1 MMPPRRTASP
11 RGAAGVSPSMEKRF
25 VDYKMEAAPTWDGE
39 QPETKYKEY
48 ARNLKLWLIEAT
60 EPLPGSL
67 IGKRIIDAIPYGS
80 QAGSS
85 PGSHVRGG
93 DHRCHRL

>member
-1 MMPPRRTASP
+1 MPPRRTASP

-60 EPLPGSL
+60 ERLPGSL
-67 IGKRIIDAIPYGS
+67 IGEKDNRRDPLWK